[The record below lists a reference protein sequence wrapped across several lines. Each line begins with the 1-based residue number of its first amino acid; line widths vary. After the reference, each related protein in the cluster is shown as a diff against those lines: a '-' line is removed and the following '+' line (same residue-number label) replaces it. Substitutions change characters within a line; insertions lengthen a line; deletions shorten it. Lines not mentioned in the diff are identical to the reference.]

1 MSLGNFLSFVFGT
14 PSLVRH
20 NDDPSINLA
29 YWLVEKMHRIIGRR
43 IAPINIIS
51 YRLGHSNSKLGA
63 AGVGTRNSQ
72 FFTVHTNTQRQ
83 TQQLINWSS
92 SKQLSCHRY
101 TCIYLVYIYIYSND
115 EPTIQ
120 TNKPTKKKDN
130 NKQLLFYTEYQT
142 NGRICVVHTHTQIQF
157 SIYILYI
164 CRLLMVTS

>member
-120 TNKPTKKKDN
+120 TNKPTKKRQQQTTAILHRIPNKRKDM
-130 NKQLLFYTEYQT
+130 
-142 NGRICVVHTHTQIQF
+142 RCAHTHTN
-157 SIYILYI
+157 SIFNLYFVY
-164 CRLLMVTS
+164 L

>member
-120 TNKPTKKKDN
+120 TNKPTKKKTTTN
-130 NKQLLFYTEYQT
+130 NCYFTPNTKQTEGYALCT
-142 NGRICVVHTHTQIQF
+142 HTHKFNFQ
-157 SIYILYI
+157 SIFCIFVG
-164 CRLLMVTS
+164 CWW